1 MKESVYLEF
10 TTTYM
15 MQGCDYLYS
24 GGEND
29 PIENAKL
36 HAMEFLAKDNGQ
48 VYPFVIDVGMPAQD
62 VDRSEGF
69 LEDKG
74 KEYVRWDSKITV
86 TVKVF
91 KDVRGYNDY
100 LTSEYINSYGKES

>member
-1 MKESVYLEF
+1 MMNKCNYLAF

-36 HAMEFLAKDNGQ
+36 HAMEFLAKGDGK
-48 VYPFVIDVGMPAQD
+48 VLPFIVEVGMPAQD
-62 VDRSEGF
+62 IDREVEF
-69 LEDKG
+69 LEDKS
-74 KEYVRWDSKITV
+74 KAYLRWDSKITV

-91 KDVRGYNDY
+91 ENVREYTNY
-100 LTSEYINSYGKES
+100 LTNEFIKSYGK